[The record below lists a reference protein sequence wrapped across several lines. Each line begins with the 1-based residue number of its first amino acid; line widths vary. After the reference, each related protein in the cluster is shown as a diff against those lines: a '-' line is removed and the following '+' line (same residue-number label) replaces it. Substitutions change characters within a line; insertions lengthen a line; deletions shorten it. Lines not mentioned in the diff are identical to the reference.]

1 MTSYPTGAFYEASG
15 WRKNRVGKEI
25 KEKHGEN
32 KGGIIKKE
40 DEAKHGLFDR
50 VICRLLTFLLGYF

>member
-1 MTSYPTGAFYEASG
+1 M
-15 WRKNRVGKEI
+15 

-40 DEAKHGLFDR
+40 DEAKHRLLIGLF
-50 VICRLLTFLLGYF
+50 VGF